1 MYHDGE
7 ENADAIAI
15 DGEQL
20 QQGVYSGSDCP
31 STTVG

>member
-20 QQGVYSGSDCP
+20 QQGVAVLTAP
-31 STTVG
+31 PPQ

>member
-7 ENADAIAI
+7 ENADAEKNADAIAI

-20 QQGVYSGSDCP
+20 QLTAPPPQ
-31 STTVG
+31 